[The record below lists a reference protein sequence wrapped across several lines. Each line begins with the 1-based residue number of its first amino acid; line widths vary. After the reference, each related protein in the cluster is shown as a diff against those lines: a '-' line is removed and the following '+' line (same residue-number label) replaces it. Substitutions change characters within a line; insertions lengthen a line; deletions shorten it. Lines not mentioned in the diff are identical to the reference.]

1 MSLADEQQ
9 QGARSAQEGDD
20 AVGIGSDLGSGLG
33 GLGAGADL
41 GGGRGLGQ
49 QATSGDVRNENAARG
64 AAMQHDAPAEQSPS
78 AGTTGHIDS
87 PVVGRSGG
95 ADDSPGT
102 AGGGG
107 TYMGSG
113 TTGFGAGSGTTGTGP
128 STAGLGGGSD
138 VGGGTTGPGDATGT
152 PV

>member
-1 MSLADEQQ
+1 MISSDERQ
-9 QGARSAQEGDD
+9 QGSGSARDGDV
-20 AVGIGSDLGSGLG
+20 VGIGSDLGSGLG

-41 GGGRGLGQ
+41 GGARGLSQ
-49 QATSGDVRNENAARG
+49 QASSADVRNENAAG
-64 AAMQHDAPAEQSPS
+64 DAAKEPEVQSRQAPS
-78 AGTTGHIDS
+78 AGTTGDIDS
-87 PVVGRSGG
+87 PVLGRSGG

-107 TYMGSG
+107 TYMGPG
-113 TTGFGAGSGTTGTGP
+113 TTGFGGGSGTTGAGP
-128 STAGLGGGSD
+128 STAGLGGSSD

>member
-49 QATSGDVRNENAARG
+49 QTTSGDVRNENATRG
-64 AAMQHDAPAEQSPS
+64 AAMPHDAPPEQSPS
-78 AGTTGHIDS
+78 AGTTGDIDS

-95 ADDSPGT
+95 PDDSPGT